1 MFNLTHE
8 NSRESLIK
16 KIKLS
21 PREKSKK
28 KPYIK
33 IDNNSNGSNNLFILK
48 KQPRNLIRYYNTVNN
63 NNNLFTNSKN
73 DYVTRK
79 SLKGK
84 IIS

>member
-8 NSRESLIK
+8 NSREDLVK
-16 KIKLS
+16 KIILT
-21 PREKSKK
+21 PREKNKK

-33 IDNNSNGSNNLFILK
+33 IDINSNRMNNLFIIK
-48 KQPRNLIRYYNTVNN
+48 KKPRNLIQYYNTVNN
-63 NNNLFTNSKN
+63 NLLTNSKN